1 MKWPWQFFDEQRRK
15 LSQLERALAEV
26 DARVDELR
34 DQVAQLRRERL
45 GD

>member
-15 LSQLERALAEV
+15 LSRLERALIEV
-26 DARVDELR
+26 DAKVDELR
-34 DQVAQLRRERL
+34 DEVAQLRRERL